1 MGGLEGKKRPS
12 ASASASSAR
21 VKVGYAPTATLACTI
36 QPTRLVGDVVD
47 HDGGLRSSVVH
58 GRQAVVSLLTRRV
71 PDLKL
76 DRRVIQAHRLGEEG
90 R

>member
-1 MGGLEGKKRPS
+1 ML
-12 ASASASSAR
+12 ANASSAR
-21 VKVGYAPTATLACTI
+21 VKVSEPLLPTPPPPSSTACII

-58 GRQAVVSLLTRRV
+58 GRQAVVALLTRSV